1 MLNGKVMKVKNWM
14 AKDIITI
21 SPQASI
27 SDAIKLMH
35 RHSIR
40 HLPVVEDDSMQGLV
54 TESNLR
60 QYFFPSMVHEL
71 SISDVMIVNPIIV
84 NPDASIDSAAQL
96 IYKYKIGGLP
106 VLEKRRL
113 TGILTVTDILAA
125 FIELFGLL
133 KESSRLDIILSDR
146 GGTLDDV
153 LRLIREM
160 GGRVISV
167 GLEAL
172 TSKKKIY
179 YIRLEKDDLSPIVQA
194 LEDKGHRVVSI
205 LD

>member
-1 MLNGKVMKVKNWM
+1 MKVKNWM

-21 SPQASI
+21 SPQDSI
-27 SDAIKLMH
+27 SAAVKLMH
-35 RHSIR
+35 QHSIR

-71 SISDVMIVNPIIV
+71 SISDVMIVNPITV
-84 NPDASIDSAAQL
+84 DPNASIDFAAQL
-96 IYKYKIGGLP
+96 IHKYKIGGLP
-106 VLEKRRL
+106 VLEKRQLIGML
-113 TGILTVTDILAA
+113 TITDILAA

-133 KESSRLDIILSDR
+133 KESSRLDIILSEK

-160 GGRVISV
+160 GGKVISV
-167 GLEAL
+167 GVEAL

-179 YIRLEKDDLSPIVQA
+179 YIRLEKGDLSAVVQA
-194 LEDKGHRVVSI
+194 LEDEDHKVVSI

>member
-1 MLNGKVMKVKNWM
+1 MKVKNWM

-27 SDAIKLMH
+27 SAAVKLMH
-35 RHSIR
+35 QHSIR
-40 HLPVVEDDSMQGLV
+40 HLPVLEDDSMQGLV

-71 SISDVMIVNPIIV
+71 SISDVMIVNPITV
-84 NPDASIDSAAQL
+84 DPNTSIDSAAQL
-96 IYKYKIGGLP
+96 IHKYKIGGLP
-106 VLEKRRL
+106 VLEKRQLIGML
-113 TGILTVTDILAA
+113 TITDILAA

-133 KESSRLDIILSDR
+133 KESSRLDITLSEK

-160 GGRVISV
+160 GGKVISV
-167 GLEAL
+167 GVEAL

-179 YIRLEKDDLSPIVQA
+179 YIRLEKGELSSIVRA
-194 LEDKGHRVVSI
+194 LEDEDHKVVSI

>member
-1 MLNGKVMKVKNWM
+1 MKVKNWM

-27 SDAIKLMH
+27 GAAVKLMH
-35 RHSIR
+35 QHSIR
-40 HLPVVEDDSMQGLV
+40 HLPVVEDDLMQGLV

-71 SISDVMIVNPIIV
+71 SISDVMIVNPITV
-84 NPDASIDSAAQL
+84 DPNTSIDSAAQL
-96 IYKYKIGGLP
+96 IHKYKIGGLP
-106 VLEKRRL
+106 VLEKRQL
-113 TGILTVTDILAA
+113 IGMLTVTDILAA

-133 KESSRLDIILSDR
+133 KESSRLDITLSEK

-160 GGRVISV
+160 GGKVISV
-167 GLEAL
+167 GVEAL

-179 YIRLEKDDLSPIVQA
+179 YIRLEKGELSSIVRA
-194 LEDKGHRVVSI
+194 LEDEDHKVVSI

>member
-1 MLNGKVMKVKNWM
+1 MKVKNWM

-27 SDAIKLMH
+27 SSAVKLMH
-35 RHSIR
+35 QHSIR

-60 QYFFPSMVHEL
+60 QYFFPAMVHEL
-71 SISDVMIVNPIIV
+71 SISDVMIVNPITV
-84 NPDASIDSAAQL
+84 DPNASIDSAAQL

-113 TGILTVTDILAA
+113 IGILTITDILAA

-133 KESSRLDIILSDR
+133 KESSRLDIILSEK

-160 GGRVISV
+160 GGKVISV
-167 GLEAL
+167 GVEAQ

-179 YIRLEKDDLSPIVQA
+179 YIRLEKGDLSAIVQA
-194 LEDKGHRVVSI
+194 LEDEDHKVVSI

>member
-1 MLNGKVMKVKNWM
+1 LSEKVMKVKNWM

-27 SDAIKLMH
+27 NAAVKLMH
-35 RHSIR
+35 QHSIR
-40 HLPVVEDDSMQGLV
+40 HLPVVEDDLMQGLV

-60 QYFFPSMVHEL
+60 QYFLPSMVHEL
-71 SISDVMIVNPIIV
+71 SISDVMIVNPITV
-84 NPDASIDSAAQL
+84 DPNGSIDSAAQL

-106 VLEKRRL
+106 VLEKRHLVGML
-113 TGILTVTDILAA
+113 TITDILAA

-133 KESSRLDIILSDR
+133 KDSSRLDIIISEK

-160 GGRVISV
+160 GGKVISV
-167 GLEAL
+167 GVEAL

-179 YIRLEKDDLSPIVQA
+179 YIRLEKDDLLPIVQA
-194 LEDKGHRVVSI
+194 LKDKDHRVVSI

>member
-1 MLNGKVMKVKNWM
+1 MKVKNWM
-14 AKDIITI
+14 VKDIITI

-27 SDAIKLMH
+27 SAAVELMH
-35 RHSIR
+35 QHSIR

-71 SISDVMIVNPIIV
+71 SISDVMIVNPITV
-84 NPDASIDSAAQL
+84 DPNTSIDSAAQL
-96 IYKYKIGGLP
+96 IHKYKIGGLP
-106 VLEKRRL
+106 VLEKRQLIGML
-113 TGILTVTDILAA
+113 TITDILAA
-125 FIELFGLL
+125 FIQLFGLL
-133 KESSRLDIILSDR
+133 KESSRLDITLSEK

-160 GGRVISV
+160 GGKVISV
-167 GLEAL
+167 GVEAL

-179 YIRLEKDDLSPIVQA
+179 YIRLEKGELSSIVRA
-194 LEDKGHRVVSI
+194 LEDEDHKVVSI

>member
-1 MLNGKVMKVKNWM
+1 MKVKNWM

-27 SDAIKLMH
+27 RAAVELMH
-35 RHSIR
+35 QHSIR
-40 HLPVVEDDSMQGLV
+40 HLPVVEDGSMQGLV

-71 SISDVMIVNPIIV
+71 SISDVMIVNPITV
-84 NPDASIDSAAQL
+84 DPNTSIDSAAQL
-96 IYKYKIGGLP
+96 IHKYKIGGLP
-106 VLEKRRL
+106 VLEKRQL
-113 TGILTVTDILAA
+113 IGMLTVTDILAA

-133 KESSRLDIILSDR
+133 KESSRLDITLSEK

-160 GGRVISV
+160 GGKVISV
-167 GLEAL
+167 GVEAL

-179 YIRLEKDDLSPIVQA
+179 YIRLEKGELSSIVRA
-194 LEDKGHRVVSI
+194 LEDEDHKVVSI